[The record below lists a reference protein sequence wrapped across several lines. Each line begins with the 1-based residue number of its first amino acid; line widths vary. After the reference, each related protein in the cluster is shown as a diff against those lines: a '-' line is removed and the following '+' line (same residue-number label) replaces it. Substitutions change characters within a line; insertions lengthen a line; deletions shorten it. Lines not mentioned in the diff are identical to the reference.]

1 MDAANRRYNI
11 RNKSGDYMYIW
22 QRSDWP
28 QWQYDLPRLSNALA
42 EVAMAQGIL
51 LGRLMDV
58 GVGQRELVSLS
69 ALTEDVVKTSAIE
82 GEQLDVESVRST
94 LARRLGVDIGAL
106 RPSDRH
112 VEGVVDMVLDA
123 SANFDQRLTKERLF
137 GWHAALFPTMHSGI
151 SKIDVGQW
159 RQPEND
165 PMQVVSGHYGKEKV
179 HFEAPP
185 AGRLEAETAGFLAW
199 VNADATHPPLIKAGL
214 GHLWFVT
221 LHPFD
226 DGNGRIARAIGDY
239 LLTKTDGNRQRFYS
253 LSAQIQRER
262 GAYYEQLERVQ
273 QGDLN
278 VTHWLMWFLETL
290 KRALEQA
297 NKTLDT
303 LLTKAKYWQRWV
315 ETPMNARQIKILNRL
330 LDGFDGKLTS
340 SKWAAISKCSSD
352 TALRDITEL
361 IQVGALRKAEG
372 GGRSTSYE
380 LS

>member
-1 MDAANRRYNI
+1 MNAANRRYNI

-28 QWQYDLPRLSNALA
+28 QWQYDLPRLSSALA

-82 GEQLDVESVRST
+82 GEQLDVESVRSS

-123 SANFDQRLTKERLF
+123 SANFDQRLTTERLF

-340 SKWAAISKCSSD
+340 SKWAAISKCSPD